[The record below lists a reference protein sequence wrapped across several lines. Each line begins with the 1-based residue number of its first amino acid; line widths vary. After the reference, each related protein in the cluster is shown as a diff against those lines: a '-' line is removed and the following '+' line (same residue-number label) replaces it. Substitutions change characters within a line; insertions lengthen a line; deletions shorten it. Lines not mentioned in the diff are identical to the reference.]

1 MAQEATTVARPYAEA
16 IFNSARD
23 SGSLDGWSQALE
35 FIAAV
40 MRDSAMRRLVKSP
53 AHPKSEIAALVIGI
67 GAGKLTDEQQNLVRL
82 LAENGRLELAA
93 EIAERYEIL
102 KNREQGM
109 LDVQV
114 TSAFPLDET
123 QQQSIVAVLKSKLA
137 RDIRISSQVD
147 PELIGGLLI
156 RAGDTVIDSSV
167 KGQLNKLAIKL
178 EN

>member
-1 MAQEATTVARPYAEA
+1 MAQEATTIARPYAEA
-16 IFNSARD
+16 VFNRARV
-23 SGSLDGWSQALE
+23 SGSLDEWSQALE

-40 MRDSAMRRLVKSP
+40 MSDNAMRQMVKNP
-53 AHPKSEIAALVIGI
+53 AHLKSEIAALIIDI
-67 GAGKLTDEQQNLVRL
+67 GADKLTNEQQNLVRL
-82 LAENGRLELAA
+82 LAENGRLGLAA

-109 LDVQV
+109 LDVKV
-114 TSAFPLDET
+114 TSAFPLDEA
-123 QQQSIVAVLKSKLA
+123 QQQSIVAVLKSKLE
-137 RDIRISSQVD
+137 RDIRISSQVE